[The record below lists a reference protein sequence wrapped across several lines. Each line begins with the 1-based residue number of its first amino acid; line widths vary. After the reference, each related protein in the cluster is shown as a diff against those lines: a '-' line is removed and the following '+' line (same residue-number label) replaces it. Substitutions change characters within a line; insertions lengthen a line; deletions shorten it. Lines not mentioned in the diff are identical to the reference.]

1 MTAKE
6 QLLQEIDSTPDRLIV
21 ETLDFLKSLKAKER
35 SHFFSTGASLL
46 AHLKTIGTWQGDD
59 FNECLQDIVD
69 SRLPVEFSDR
79 ANPFD

>member
-6 QLLQEIDSTPDRLIV
+6 QLLQELNFTPDPLIV
-21 ETLDFLKSLKAKER
+21 ETLNFLKSLKAKER
-35 SHFFSTGASLL
+35 SNFSTGASLL
-46 AHLKTIGTWQGDD
+46 AHLKTIGTWQGNDLD
-59 FNECLQDIVD
+59 ECWQDIAD